1 MSSTTVVTYVHC
13 SPENRRIVLL
23 EKCIQSI
30 QRQMGKGL
38 SIEHIITD
46 DGSTVDIKPMIKKYK
61 NIRYFRQDHGG
72 ILKST
77 RAFNNGFQ
85 EAKNDH
91 LIICSSDDV
100 QLPGALKV
108 LSTYLDNHRKCVAV
122 VGSVKSQTYS
132 GGKLITDIKKIKTG
146 KVDKSKLL
154 VGNFING
161 CAIMFRKTA
170 LDQIELPVDK
180 AGMAADYD
188 MWIKLS
194 EVGPIQM
201 IPQIVVK
208 YRDFGNAM
216 RCYKDKKKD
225 SKKAAL
231 RKESLKYIK
240 HQARI
245 RRGLI

>member
-1 MSSTTVVTYVHC
+1 MSKISVITYVHC
-13 SPENRRIVLL
+13 DKNNRREVLL
-23 EKCIQSI
+23 DKCLQSVFL
-30 QRQMGKGL
+30 QRSMVQY
-38 SIEHIITD
+38 EHLVTD
-46 DGSTVDIKPMIKKYK
+46 DGSTTDIKPLMKKYP
-61 NIRYFRQDHGG
+61 NIRYFREDHGG
-72 ILKST
+72 ILVST
-77 RAFNNGFQ
+77 RAFNRGFR
-85 EAKNDH
+85 EMRGDFG
-91 LIICSSDDV
+91 IILSSDDV
-100 QLPGALKV
+100 STPLALKT

-122 VGSVKSQTYS
+122 VGSAIYQTYR
-132 GGKLITDIKKIKTG
+132 GGKLISQRKVIKTG

-154 VGNFING
+154 IGNFING

-170 LDQIELPVDK
+170 LDQIELPTDK

-225 SKKAAL
+225 SKKTTL

-245 RRGLI
+245 RRGLV